1 MRGRWVG
8 PGLEVRTLQSSSSSL
23 RPGKLRRESPADPV
37 GRAGSSPRNSQG
49 EHQLFRL
56 PAGAG
61 ETEEALGWLENTVR
75 IGNVNYPFWS
85 QHDEWVAA
93 LRTDSRFTA
102 LMIDVEKEWL
112 SVVSSI
118 DNH

>member
-1 MRGRWVG
+1 LRGRWVG

-75 IGNVNYPFWS
+75 IGNVNYPFWAR
-85 QHDEWVAA
+85 HNEWVDS
-93 LRTDSRFTA
+93 LRGNSRFDA
-102 LMIDVEKEWL
+102 IMRDVEREWL
-112 SVVSSI
+112 AAQCPE
-118 DNH
+118 

>member
-1 MRGRWVG
+1 MR
-8 PGLEVRTLQSSSSSL
+8 S
-23 RPGKLRRESPADPV
+23 DPV
-37 GRAGSSPRNSQG
+37 PGGDPACPVRHAGRPPRNSQG
-49 EHQLFRL
+49 GHQLFRL

-75 IGNVNYPFWS
+75 IGNINYPFRS

-93 LRTDSRFTA
+93 PRTHPRFDA
-102 LMIDVEKEWL
+102 LMVDVEKEWL